1 MASSAFMYLCLLFCV
16 ILWFSEKGKDGPTQP
31 VAQRKVPVDIHPP
44 AGGVGRRYSPVLPP
58 QPVYT
63 QRLLYTRTVYTVFS
77 SKICSKTA
85 LPVYGVGVLVAVRI
99 ENGNDVPVHI
109 AQHLVTP
116 ARNSQNKF
124 WNPIFYHLYIDTRT
138 VGWSD
143 FLAENNC
150 VLDKL
155 CQQSILRHQFK
166 SFIF

>member
-16 ILWFSEKGKDGPTQP
+16 ILILMATEKGKDGPTQP

-44 AGGVGRRYSPVLPP
+44 AGGVGRRYSPVFPP

-77 SKICSKTA
+77 SKICSKMA
-85 LPVYGVGVLVAVRI
+85 LPVCGVGVLVAVRI

-116 ARNSQNKF
+116 ARNSKKQ
-124 WNPIFYHLYIDTRT
+124 I
-138 VGWSD
+138 
-143 FLAENNC
+143 
-150 VLDKL
+150 
-155 CQQSILRHQFK
+155 FK
-166 SFIF
+166 SNFLSPLHRH